1 MYSFPYVMPVTPSSP
16 HAQYEKDIEAK
27 EQSPS
32 LCVDDLGGPVR
43 LRTRVSQVRR
53 NANHQGWIVE
63 THSGERQIECKKLIY
78 ATGANSSPIRPK
90 WPRENFHKP
99 VIHSLD
105 IAPNLSLIES
115 DVIQRATV
123 VGASKSSYDTVYQLL
138 KAGKKV
144 DWVIRPSASGAF
156 SMFAPTFMGLW
167 HISDHISTRFASS
180 FSPSIMSCNGLWD
193 NFLQR
198 SVIGRSLM
206 RVYWQVATG
215 LAVRY
220 ARFGDDEHTEHLR
233 PWPHTDGLFWG
244 SGGIGIA
251 TVPDL
256 WQVIHEGD
264 VTVHRT
270 EIKSLSHLDVV
281 NFKNGFSVPT
291 DIVIHCIGFEKGYD
305 TFSPPLQ
312 EELGL
317 HYDSS
322 VFSKWTVLDAQAEQ
336 KVNNELP
343 ILKKSPFEAL
353 EQRKH
358 TQGPNW
364 HYRCLIVPEL
374 AAKGEIHPELHALWG
389 FAFLN
394 DWMNLPGK
402 EEMELEA
409 ATFNAWTRKRYIE
422 QGKKHSYFIYDYTSY
437 LDILMRDL
445 GLNPRRKKTVFE
457 EWFVPYWPQDYRGLL
472 QESQQGVTRE
482 GELIRTW
489 GGR

>member
-1 MYSFPYVMPVTPSSP
+1 
-16 HAQYEKDIEAK
+16 
-27 EQSPS
+27 
-32 LCVDDLGGPVR
+32 
-43 LRTRVSQVRR
+43 VSQVRR

-144 DWVIRPSASGAF
+144 DCVIRPSASGAF

-233 PWPHTDGLFWG
+233 PWPHTDGYG
-244 SGGIGIA
+244 SLLYALLGNFTA
-251 TVPDL
+251 N
-256 WQVIHEGD
+256 Q
-264 VTVHRT
+264 
-270 EIKSLSHLDVV
+270 SLDI
-281 NFKNGFSVPT
+281 GFSGAVE
-291 DIVIHCIGFEKGYD
+291 VSE
-305 TFSPPLQ
+305 
-312 EELGL
+312 
-317 HYDSS
+317 
-322 VFSKWTVLDAQAEQ
+322 
-336 KVNNELP
+336 
-343 ILKKSPFEAL
+343 
-353 EQRKH
+353 
-358 TQGPNW
+358 
-364 HYRCLIVPEL
+364 
-374 AAKGEIHPELHALWG
+374 
-389 FAFLN
+389 
-394 DWMNLPGK
+394 
-402 EEMELEA
+402 
-409 ATFNAWTRKRYIE
+409 
-422 QGKKHSYFIYDYTSY
+422 
-437 LDILMRDL
+437 
-445 GLNPRRKKTVFE
+445 
-457 EWFVPYWPQDYRGLL
+457 
-472 QESQQGVTRE
+472 
-482 GELIRTW
+482 
-489 GGR
+489 